1 MFVCARA
8 PARVG
13 TYVCGGSCSVCLHA
27 YVRAVVMAMEQGDR
41 QIQLVAR
48 GATIGR
54 AVDVAEICRRRN
66 GIIAQGLPAE
76 VTIGNIHCSSETLTQ
91 EDKRER
97 VVSVLTIEMDGLG
110 DVPEKEEKEEVKEEE

>member
-1 MFVCARA
+1 MSERRSIFIGKK
-8 PARVG
+8 P
-13 TYVCGGSCSVCLHA
+13 LHA
-27 YVRAVVMAMEQGDR
+27 YVRAVVMTMDEGNR
-41 QIQLVAR
+41 QVQLVAR

-97 VVSVLTIEMDGLG
+97 IVSVLTIEMDGLG
-110 DVPEKEEKEEVKEEE
+110 DVPEKEEKEEKEEVKEEE